1 MAQTSLGGFANKTSA
16 SIQQKSQ
23 PVAFLGM
30 MGVFFLCG
38 FLTALNEL
46 WVPYLKDLFDL
57 SHTTASLVPV
67 SFFIAFFIVS
77 PIAGKVIDRVGY
89 QRGIVFGLLITAVGC
104 LLVFPAVSK
113 YIYGLYLLAFFVVAS
128 GIAMLQVAANP
139 YVAALGPEKT
149 SPSRLNFAQSTNSLG
164 TIIGPWVGAI
174 FILGTVV
181 TGATETNT
189 SIVRFY
195 SALACVLFCSAI
207 IFAYLIKLPSIESVK
222 TSPFDN
228 EIVWN
233 NRPLILGVLAIF
245 LYVGAEVSVGTWLI
259 VYFKS
264 SFALQSGVITVG
276 KIITFYWLGAFI
288 GRLIGAL
295 LMNFIAAPK
304 YLFINALMAIT
315 TIMISINSS
324 GNIAMVSILAVG
336 FFNSVMF
343 PTIFAI
349 ALKGLGPMTN
359 RGSGLLCQ
367 AIVGGAFIPVIQGTA
382 ADNFGIQLSFIVPM
396 LCYLFVVWYA
406 LKGANQSA

>member
-1 MAQTSLGGFANKTSA
+1 M
-16 SIQQKSQ
+16 
-23 PVAFLGM
+23 
-30 MGVFFLCG
+30 C
-38 FLTALNEL
+38 
-46 WVPYLKDLFDL
+46 
-57 SHTTASLVPV
+57 
-67 SFFIAFFIVS
+67 
-77 PIAGKVIDRVGY
+77 
-89 QRGIVFGLLITAVGC
+89 
-104 LLVFPAVSK
+104 
-113 YIYGLYLLAFFVVAS
+113 
-128 GIAMLQVAANP
+128 
-139 YVAALGPEKT
+139 
-149 SPSRLNFAQSTNSLG
+149 
-164 TIIGPWVGAI
+164 
-174 FILGTVV
+174 
-181 TGATETNT
+181 
-189 SIVRFY
+189 
-195 SALACVLFCSAI
+195 FCSAV

-264 SFALQSGVITVG
+264 SLALQSGVITVG

-367 AIVGGAFIPVIQGTA
+367 AIVGGAFIPVIQV
-382 ADNFGIQLSFIVPM
+382 QLQIILES
-396 LCYLFVVWYA
+396 
-406 LKGANQSA
+406 S